1 MKPQSVTARRI
12 VAASCVL
19 ILSTTFTFAVAE
31 EAPAPAAASPAAKQA
46 IQVRQAIFTLIGNNF
61 KPVGETLQG
70 KTPYDANDIQKRTAR
85 VAFLAPLLTDAFPD
99 ISSSGDTK
107 AKPEI
112 WSNRAYFDRKLKDFQ
127 DHTVALAQV
136 ADKDKS
142 GSDAFKTAAAAVGK
156 DCKGCHEDYKA
167 K

>member
-1 MKPQSVTARRI
+1 MLLGAI
-12 VAASCVL
+12 
-19 ILSTTFTFAVAE
+19 STLAVAQD
-31 EAPAPAAASPAAKQA
+31 APAPNAAPPAARQA
-46 IQVRQAIFTLIGNNF
+46 IEVRKAIFTLIGANF
-61 KPVGETLQG
+61 RPIGETLQG
-70 KTPYDANDIQKRTAR
+70 KTPYDAADVQKRAER

-112 WSNRAYFDRKLKDFQ
+112 WSHRADFDQKLKTFQ
-127 DHTVALAQV
+127 DHAVALAQLV
-136 ADKDKS
+136 GKDNT

-156 DCKGCHEDYKA
+156 DCKGCHEDFKA